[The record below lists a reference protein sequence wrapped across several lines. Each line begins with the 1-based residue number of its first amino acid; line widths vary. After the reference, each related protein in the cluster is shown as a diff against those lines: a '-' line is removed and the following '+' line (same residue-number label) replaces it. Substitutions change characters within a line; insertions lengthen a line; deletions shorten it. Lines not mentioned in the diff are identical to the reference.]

1 MTNVVSLLVSSVG
14 FSFLVHRLG
23 VRYTLLIFPILLFL
37 GVIITNLVPSLWVLF
52 FFVSLLKAVD
62 YSLYDPVKELLYM
75 PTSEPI
81 KFKAKAWIDVL
92 GARIAKGLG
101 SLISYSAAGN
111 AKKLR
116 HIAEIPSIILSL
128 CFLVI
133 VFVAGRKFDRLV
145 RDGTIVGNE
154 DEDNVGMEL
163 NSLKS
168 SNSKSSHSYYD
179 NLQPRNGVLPGDV
192 GYDGY
197 DMHLFEGVF
206 SSDDENGSAGISGG
220 NEEWRRRKSEK
231 EQWSMALE
239 QMVASGAS
247 ESGVLR
253 NVDEFKSIEEFKYE
267 PLAPQSR

>member
-1 MTNVVSLLVSSVG
+1 M
-14 FSFLVHRLG
+14 
-23 VRYTLLIFPILLFL
+23 IFPTLLFL

-75 PTSEPI
+75 PTSEPV

-101 SLISYSAAGN
+101 SLISYSAAGD

-116 HIAEIPSIILSL
+116 HIAEIPSIILAL

-133 VFVAGRKFDRLV
+133 VYMTGRKFDRLV

-154 DEDNVGMEL
+154 DDDNFGMEL
-163 NSLKS
+163 NSLQPS
-168 SNSKSSHSYYD
+168 RSKADSQKAYYD
-179 NLQPRNGVLPGDV
+179 NLQPRKGLLPGDV

-197 DMHLFEGVF
+197 DLHLFEGVF
-206 SSDDENGSAGISGG
+206 SSDDEGAGQRQRAGG
-220 NEEWRRRKSEK
+220 ETGWSRRKKER
-231 EQWSMALE
+231 EQWSTALE
-239 QMVASGAS
+239 QMVASGTKD
-247 ESGVLR
+247 SGVLR
-253 NVDEFKSIEEFKYE
+253 GDDEQVDAVPLLHTTSFSNEDFKSGGGRFST
-267 PLAPQSR
+267 L